1 MGLLLAT
8 GFIVNAQDPNAV
20 SLSQAEAVR
29 EFPALSQQSSSFNKR
44 FVERVHSLKTAG
56 DSLLLRDDWPEVLAK
71 EIGVELGI
79 APLVSVTASA
89 STPKPTAT
97 PWKPLGTMLDP
108 HPTDGTMLDANPRAS
123 KKYYVAGT
131 VIQRTA
137 DGLLIEC
144 NRAGGAGYE
153 AATGDVWLVGKDASE
168 GKTVR
173 TIALK
178 LGTYTYTTVDGAD
191 RMVDEFQAQP

>member
-1 MGLLLAT
+1 MKAILLGLLLAT

-56 DSLLLRDDWPEVLAK
+56 IRFCCVMIGRSSRK

-89 STPKPTAT
+89 STRSPRQRLGSRSAPCWTLIPPMGQCWMPTR
-97 PWKPLGTMLDP
+97 G
-108 HPTDGTMLDANPRAS
+108 RRR
-123 KKYYVAGT
+123 KYYVAGT

-144 NRAGGAGYE
+144 NRAGA
-153 AATGDVWLVGKDASE
+153 
-168 GKTVR
+168 
-173 TIALK
+173 
-178 LGTYTYTTVDGAD
+178 LGTRRQLGTFGLSAKMPARVK
-191 RMVDEFQAQP
+191 RSELLR